1 MIKKFLRCWA
11 FVVAFG
17 AVGTIV
23 LHSAH
28 LDAEHYSTTTSH
40 NCIICQTATKTP
52 APVVQLSAPVLI
64 FTTALPFFKVVK
76 APSRRIS
83 DQDPR
88 GPPLV

>member
-1 MIKKFLRCWA
+1 MKKFLRYCA

-28 LDAEHYSTTTSH
+28 LDAEHYATTTSH
-40 NCIICQTATKTP
+40 HCIICQTATKTP
-52 APVVQLSAPVLI
+52 APVVQLSLPV
-64 FTTALPFFKVVK
+64 FVSSNALPFLTLIQ
-76 APSRRIS
+76 APSHQIS

-88 GPPLV
+88 GPPLS